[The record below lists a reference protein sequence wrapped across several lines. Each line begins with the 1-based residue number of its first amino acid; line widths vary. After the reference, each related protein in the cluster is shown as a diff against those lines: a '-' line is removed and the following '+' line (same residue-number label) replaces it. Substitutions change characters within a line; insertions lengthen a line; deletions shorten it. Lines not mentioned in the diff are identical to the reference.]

1 MDNIFKVTVI
11 KLLKGKS
18 NSAGSNY
25 FLHWK
30 VWICH
35 YRCKRISG
43 RISLYP
49 RYKIIL
55 RAVIGWACHCHYL
68 FILSTNEEIRIC
80 YVIYTGNRKGLLV
93 WISSSK
99 ARESR
104 IIHSNL
110 ANTIVQLVER
120 TAFNQNKYFRNV
132 VYIFQKMQH
141 AMVGV
146 HYNYNF

>member
-1 MDNIFKVTVI
+1 MISIEMDNIFKVTVI

-55 RAVIGWACHCHYL
+55 RAVIRWACHCHYL
-68 FILSTNEEIRIC
+68 FILSTNKGTHIC
-80 YVIYTGNRKGLLV
+80 YVIYTGNRKRLLV
-93 WISSSK
+93 WISLRNFSINQQKFCRLLKSLEWLFIPNFS
-99 ARESR
+99 REKSWD
-104 IIHSNL
+104 HSL
-110 ANTIVQLVER
+110 
-120 TAFNQNKYFRNV
+120 
-132 VYIFQKMQH
+132 
-141 AMVGV
+141 
-146 HYNYNF
+146 